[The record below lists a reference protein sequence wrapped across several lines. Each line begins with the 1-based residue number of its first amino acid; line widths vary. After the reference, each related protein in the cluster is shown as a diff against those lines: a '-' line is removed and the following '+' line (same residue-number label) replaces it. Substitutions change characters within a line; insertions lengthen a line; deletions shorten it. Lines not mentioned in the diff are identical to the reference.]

1 MLKQIIYFFLIF
13 HFLIDTVSSYLN
25 IKSIRFDIPEE
36 FSGFYDDEKYSKS
49 QQYLKVNT
57 LFSFVSSTFNLVVLF
72 ILFEF
77 ALFNTLDLW
86 VRSLTS
92 NTIYMGLF
100 FYGVYTLFNMIIG
113 LPFSIYKTFTI
124 EAKFGFNTTTV
135 ATFVVD
141 KLKSILLTVLF
152 AAPLLALVLW
162 FFESSGSLAW
172 IYIWV
177 TVSLFQLL
185 MLFLFPSFIMP
196 LFNKFKPLEN
206 QSLKKL
212 IVDFANKVSFPVND
226 IFEMDGSKRSKKSN
240 AFFAGFGKSRRVV
253 FYDTLLNNHTEPEL
267 LGVFAHEV
275 GHYKCKHLFKQIA
288 LSISTLGLILYLLNM
303 FLNSTQIFIDFNID
317 NASVYLSLLFFSFL
331 VSPLNFLLGVFSS
344 ILSRQFEFEAD
355 AYAVD
360 TTGDKESMI
369 LALKKLSVDN
379 LSNLT
384 PHPLKVFL
392 DYSHP
397 PVLERIKAIRS
408 L

>member
-1 MLKQIIYFFLIF
+1 MLKQIIYFFLIS
-13 HFLIDTVSSYLN
+13 HFIIDTISSYLN
-25 IKSIRFDIPEE
+25 IKSIRYDIPEE
-36 FSGFYDDEKYSKS
+36 FSGFYDDEKYLKS

-77 ALFNTLDLW
+77 LVFNTLDLW
-86 VRSLTS
+86 IRSLTS
-92 NTIYMGLF
+92 NTIYMGLL
-100 FYGVYTLFNMIIG
+100 FYGVYVFFNMIIG
-113 LPFSIYKTFTI
+113 LPFSVYKTFII
-124 EAKFGFNTTTV
+124 ETKFGFNTTTI
-135 ATFVVD
+135 TTYILD
-141 KLKSILLTVLF
+141 KLKSILLTALF
-152 AAPLLALVLW
+152 GAPLLALVLW
-162 FFESSGSLAW
+162 FFESSSSMAW
-172 IYIWV
+172 LYIWV

-196 LFNKFKPLEN
+196 LFNKFNPLEN

-212 IVDFANKVSFPVND
+212 IVDFAKEVSFPVND

-288 LSISTLGLILYLLNM
+288 LSISTLGLILYLLNI
-303 FLNSTQIFIDFNID
+303 FLNSTQIFLDFNID
-317 NASVYLSLLFFSFL
+317 NASIYLSLLFFSFL
-331 VSPLNFLLGVFSS
+331 VSPLNFLLGIFSS
-344 ILSRQFEFEAD
+344 ILSRKFEFEAD
-355 AYAVD
+355 AYAVN

-384 PHPLKVFL
+384 PHPMKVFL